1 MTDGFMNMS
10 LTSLWD
16 DLAAQDRPIFLYGTG
31 NGGDKIIAALETY
44 GVKLTGIFA
53 SDGFVRDREFHGMK
67 VRAYSDVRE
76 EYGDDITVLLA
87 FGTTLPDVREFIE
100 LLDSRHDLRIP
111 DVPLY
116 GGDLF
121 DRSYVDAHLAD
132 LIRCRELLA
141 DEESRLIY
149 DDCIAFRLTGRLKYL
164 SRTQSFA
171 DSVTSLFGGKRYG
184 TILDGGAFK
193 GDSTSDL
200 AALMPEKIIAVEAD
214 PKTYLKLCTYG
225 ESESRCMVEPVNG
238 ALWNES
244 GILEYTS
251 SGSRGSGESGRNRRA
266 KITSVP
272 AVTIDELCRDIPA
285 GLIKLDIEGAEWEA
299 LDGGRRTI
307 LRDQPDMAVS
317 LYHRTDDFWK
327 LTLALRELLPGHE
340 VYLRRPE
347 CVPFWDLCAFLVK
360 RG

>member
-1 MTDGFMNMS
+1 MDMN

-16 DLAAQDRPIFLYGTG
+16 DLAAQQRPIFLYGTG
-31 NGGDKIIAALETY
+31 NGGDKIIDALDRY

-53 SDGFVRDREFHGMK
+53 SDGFVRNREFHGMK

-87 FGTTLPDVREFIE
+87 FGTTLPEVRAFIE

-116 GGDLF
+116 GGELF
-121 DRSYVDAHLAD
+121 DAAYFHAHEDD
-132 LIRCRELLA
+132 LNRCRELLS
-141 DEESRLIY
+141 DEESRLIF

-171 DSVTSLFGGKRYG
+171 ESVTSLFGGRTYG
-184 TILDGGAFK
+184 TVIDGGAFK
-193 GDSTSDL
+193 GDSTADL
-200 AALMPEKIIAVEAD
+200 AALHPKKIIAVEAD
-214 PKTYLKLCTYG
+214 PKTYLKLCAYG
-225 ESESRCMVEPVNG
+225 ESESRCVVEPVNA
-238 ALWNES
+238 ALWNED
-244 GILEYTS
+244 GELEYTS

-272 AVTIDELCRDIPA
+272 AVTIDTLCRDCRA
-285 GLIKLDIEGAEWEA
+285 GLIKLDIEGAEHEA
-299 LDGGRRTI
+299 FDGGEKTI

-317 LYHRTDDFWK
+317 LYHRTDDVWS
-327 LTLALRELLPGHE
+327 LCDRIHSLLPSHRL
-340 VYLRRPE
+340 YLRRPD
-347 CVPFWDLCAFLVK
+347 CIPFWDLVVFAVSAE
-360 RG
+360 

>member
-1 MTDGFMNMS
+1 MYTD

-16 DLAAQDRPIFLYGTG
+16 ELAVQDRPIFLYGTG
-31 NGGDKIIAALETY
+31 NGGDKITSALDRY

-87 FGTTLPDVREFIE
+87 FGTTLPDVRAFID

-121 DRSYVDAHLAD
+121 DRAYLNAHRD
-132 LIRCRELLA
+132 DMIRCRKLLT
-141 DEESRLIY
+141 DEESRLIF
-149 DDCIAFRLTGRLKYL
+149 DDCIAFRMTGRLKYL
-164 SRTQSFA
+164 ARTQSFA
-171 DSVTSLFGGKRYG
+171 DSVTSLFGGRQYD
-184 TILDGGAFK
+184 TVIDGGAFK

-200 AALMPEKIIAVEAD
+200 AALHPGSIIAVEAD
-214 PKTYLKLCTYG
+214 PKTYLKLCAYG
-225 ESESRCMVEPVNG
+225 ETESRCEVKPVNA

-244 GILEYTS
+244 GTLDYTS

-266 KITSVP
+266 KVTAVP
-272 AVTIDELCRDIPA
+272 AVTIDGLCRDTRA
-285 GLIKLDIEGAEWEA
+285 DLIKLDIEGAEWEA
-299 LDGGRRTI
+299 LAGGRETI

-317 LYHRTDDFWK
+317 LYHRTDDFWRLPLYLK
-327 LTLALRELLPGHE
+327 ELLPHHQLF
-340 VYLRRPE
+340 LRRPD
-347 CVPFWDLCAFLVK
+347 CIPFWDLVVFE
-360 RG
+360 RRDNRE